1 MLSLNEYSTSKSS
14 NYVDDAFYEKIFV
27 LREAARNLG
36 PSDPTL
42 RAQAE
47 NFLFFEARLIDDG
60 RHSEWLDL
68 FAEECLY
75 WLPSDDSGDARR
87 CVNIAFDDRR
97 RLEERVVR
105 LHTGYAHNQ
114 LPERLLQHHISNVEA
129 WPGDTPQG
137 LRVLSRQ
144 LVYEYRPGRPLVF
157 FACKMDHRLIHE
169 RGELRIAEKRVV
181 ILQAQDPIETPTLL

>member
-1 MLSLNEYSTSKSS
+1 MLSLNEYATSKTSI
-14 NYVDDAFYEKIFV
+14 YVDDAFYERIIA
-27 LREAARNLG
+27 LRTAAKDLG
-36 PSDPTL
+36 PADPSL
-42 RAQAE
+42 RLEAD

-75 WLPSDDSGDARR
+75 WVPSDDRADPRR

-114 LPERLLQHHISNVEA
+114 LPERLIQHHISNVEA
-129 WPGDTPQG
+129 WRTSAQEM
-137 LRVLSRQ
+137 RILSRQ

-157 FACKMDHRLIHE
+157 FACKIDHRLIHE
-169 RGELRIAEKRVV
+169 RGGLRIAEKRVV